1 MQEQECYIQEQECYI
16 RQCLMATDC
25 NSHRLCQFMLKIF
38 EIPAYQHVGHSLT
51 TYNHTLPATPH
62 HLQNHRVQLTPPKF
76 CVHSQTHVMKY
87 MYMWLRQNW

>member
-1 MQEQECYIQEQECYI
+1 MPLPVD
-16 RQCLMATDC
+16 RLMATDC

-62 HLQNHRVQLTPPKF
+62 TLQKPPSSTYTSQILCAFLNTCDKIY
-76 CVHSQTHVMKY
+76 VHVVKAKLVIKPHI
-87 MYMWLRQNW
+87 